1 MTAAGNDTDPDAPRV
16 APPPRSTLDPAT
28 NELLD
33 LAKAPSGETAETI
46 AVMAHSPAL
55 VGPFLG
61 WAMAL
66 HTNGVLSPRLHEI
79 VALRVA
85 HNCGSTYEWD
95 EHVRW
100 ARQAGLTDAEIASI
114 ADADP
119 QWSGAE
125 AVVIAAVDELH
136 LNQNLDDDTLGL
148 LTEALGEASVVELIL
163 VAGQYTMLSM
173 LASATG
179 SARRPRKA

>member
-61 WAMAL
+61 WAM
-66 HTNGVLSPRLHEI
+66 
-79 VALRVA
+79 
-85 HNCGSTYEWD
+85 
-95 EHVRW
+95 
-100 ARQAGLTDAEIASI
+100 
-114 ADADP
+114 
-119 QWSGAE
+119 
-125 AVVIAAVDELH
+125 
-136 LNQNLDDDTLGL
+136 
-148 LTEALGEASVVELIL
+148 
-163 VAGQYTMLSM
+163 
-173 LASATG
+173 
-179 SARRPRKA
+179 